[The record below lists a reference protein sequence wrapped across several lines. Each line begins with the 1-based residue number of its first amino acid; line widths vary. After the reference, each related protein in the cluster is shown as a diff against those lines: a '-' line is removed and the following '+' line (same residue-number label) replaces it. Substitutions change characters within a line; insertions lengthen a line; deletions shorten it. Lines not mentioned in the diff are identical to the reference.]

1 MRVVTVPYFT
11 ETLLRSLP
19 LVTRYSRQHWYLVY
33 PSGMKKDMD
42 EVLLKVRDLL
52 AVASVPKVET
62 VLEIELTIGHLLL
75 NMKPY
80 RPGFL
85 YQRL

>member
-1 MRVVTVPYFT
+1 MVSR
-11 ETLLRSLP
+11 LWMIRSFP
-19 LVTRYSRQHWYLVY
+19 LVTRYSRQHWNLVY
-33 PSGMKKDMD
+33 PSGMKKDTD
-42 EVLLKVRDLL
+42 EVLLKIHDLL

-75 NMKPY
+75 NMERY